1 MAYIHI
7 RDICKK
13 VTLIGFIIGIV
24 GFVIVTLFFN
34 KYILPFIVGTL
45 VSIIFFDLKF
55 ILSNYILRF
64 NKKNSVFAIILLYFL
79 CIIFIS
85 GIGIYLMSIGLYY
98 IIAYIAGY
106 NVSLISL
113 FIYALQ
119 KKYK

>member
-1 MAYIHI
+1 MAYIHT

-13 VTLIGFIIGIV
+13 VTLIDFIIGIV
-24 GFVIVTLFFN
+24 GFVIITLCFH

-45 VSIIFFDLKF
+45 VSIIFFDFKL
-55 ILSNYILRF
+55 ILSDYIIRF
-64 NKKNSVFAIILLYFL
+64 NKKNSTLGIILLYFL

-85 GIGIYLMSIGLYY
+85 GIGVYFMNIDLYY

-113 FIYALQ
+113 FVYALQ
-119 KKYK
+119 RKYK